1 LTPLP
6 YIRKVA
12 AAHQNCYYPTFLA
25 LEKEINAARDAS
37 ETEPIRDI
45 YDMVNAAKL
54 PYSMLK
60 IRRNLVNIT
69 KTADTVDPVFLEEH
83 QFIRAYIGASFCCLG
98 VAATFWYCLSAH
110 SAHRYLQL
118 PAKVTSQRDQM
129 IAKAINQKLSR
140 ESGDII
146 ECVCCLE
153 EVTFEDV
160 RSTLAF
166 AFCSLPLRL
175 LRCADTLVCT

>member
-1 LTPLP
+1 
-6 YIRKVA
+6 
-12 AAHQNCYYPTFLA
+12 
-25 LEKEINAARDAS
+25 
-37 ETEPIRDI
+37 
-45 YDMVNAAKL
+45 
-54 PYSMLK
+54 
-60 IRRNLVNIT
+60 
-69 KTADTVDPVFLEEH
+69 
-83 QFIRAYIGASFCCLG
+83 
-98 VAATFWYCLSAH
+98 
-110 SAHRYLQL
+110 
-118 PAKVTSQRDQM
+118 M